1 MRLIPTSRGS
11 GQRITTKGF
20 GMGVRLGAA
29 FQALALVILLLAL
42 PAHATDLT
50 GTWQGTISADGQVE
64 DFTAS
69 FSDEGYALFDY
80 TNNRGLVR
88 TLELSASK
96 RIQFVPPGGGVTTVA
111 VESVV
116 KRPGGLSYVL
126 HTGFERTSAG
136 YLDQRYVSEWHE
148 YSLTNAGLRVRLV
161 SRAATYFGDRG
172 GPVGGPQKGE
182 IFEGILKKIE

>member
-1 MRLIPTSRGS
+1 MAASRGS
-11 GQRITTKGF
+11 IVPAQPKTLKDRQFGKCDVPYRPHRPTSSSFPRPSSVCIKGEKLCALF
-20 GMGVRLGAA
+20 PLREDPVS
-29 FQALALVILLLAL
+29 ALALVILLLAL

-50 GTWQGTISADGQVE
+50 GTWRGTISADGQVE

-69 FSDEGYALFDY
+69 FSDDGYALFDY

-88 TLELSASK
+88 NVELSASK
-96 RIQFVPPGGGVTTVA
+96 QIQFVPPGGGVTTVA

-136 YLDQRYVSEWHE
+136 YLDQRS
-148 YSLTNAGLRVRLV
+148 SPNGTNTR
-161 SRAATYFGDRG
+161 
-172 GPVGGPQKGE
+172 
-182 IFEGILKKIE
+182 

>member
-1 MRLIPTSRGS
+1 M
-11 GQRITTKGF
+11 
-20 GMGVRLGAA
+20 
-29 FQALALVILLLAL
+29 
-42 PAHATDLT
+42 
-50 GTWQGTISADGQVE
+50 E

-88 TLELSASK
+88 TVELSASK

-126 HTGFERTSAG
+126 HTKGVREIARRIGVAASSVHPKAVDRGTLLAGHEPSTSTKI
-136 YLDQRYVSEWHE
+136 LP
-148 YSLTNAGLRVRLV
+148 SLTSYFARSSASASTLM
-161 SRAATYFGDRG
+161 AACGDA
-172 GPVGGPQKGE
+172 P
-182 IFEGILKKIE
+182 

>member
-88 TLELSASK
+88 TVELSASK

-126 HTGFERTSAG
+126 HTKGVREIARRIGVAASSVHPKAVDRGTLLAGHEPSTSTKI
-136 YLDQRYVSEWHE
+136 LP
-148 YSLTNAGLRVRLV
+148 SLTSYFARSSASASESTLM
-161 SRAATYFGDRG
+161 AACG
-172 GPVGGPQKGE
+172 
-182 IFEGILKKIE
+182 